1 MVLQRNTQHRNS
13 TPLLRNTVLQHNM
26 PHRHSAGHR
35 NSMPL
40 QRNTL
45 LQHNT
50 QHRNN
55 TRLQHNTPH
64 RSNTQRRSNMPH
76 RNSAWHPSNMRLHS
90 NTPRRSNMPPQRNTL
105 PHSSSLV
112 LLRSNMPPQRN
123 TLPHS
128 SSLVL
133 LRNNMPPQRNTLP
146 HSSSL
151 VLLRNSTP
159 LPRPGQSRST
169 ETSRGKAA
177 IAEPDFSNT
186 RTHGSPW
193 VFVRLVA
200 GEVLPRHRSRT
211 RRRKTAFRMQ
221 KMGGQNPHPGRHKA
235 AEKGEKNSF
244 ARTTAGSF
252 AKRLKTERAARQQ
265 GSSFLRENSSN
276 GGKTIRTF
284 WLHSR
289 GGGRECQGEIEQ
301 EISAF

>member
-1 MVLQRNTQHRNS
+1 MPLQRNMVLQRNTQHRNS

-112 LLRSNMPPQRN
+112 LLRNNMPR
-123 TLPHS
+123 HS
-128 SSLVL
+128 
-133 LRNNMPPQRNTLP
+133 NMPPQRNTLP

>member
-1 MVLQRNTQHRNS
+1 MPLQRNMVLQRNTQHRNS

-133 LRNNMPPQRNTLP
+133 LRN
-146 HSSSL
+146 
-151 VLLRNSTP
+151 STP

-177 IAEPDFSNT
+177 IAEPGFSNT
-186 RTHGSPW
+186 RTHGSLW

-200 GEVLPRHRSRT
+200 GEVLPGIGHEPDAEKRLSECKKWVGRTPIQAGTRLRKRAKRT
-211 RRRKTAFRMQ
+211 RSPEQ
-221 KMGGQNPHPGRHKA
+221 P
-235 AEKGEKNSF
+235 
-244 ARTTAGSF
+244 
-252 AKRLKTERAARQQ
+252 RAASQ
-265 GSSFLRENSSN
+265 SV
-276 GGKTIRTF
+276 
-284 WLHSR
+284 
-289 GGGRECQGEIEQ
+289 
-301 EISAF
+301 